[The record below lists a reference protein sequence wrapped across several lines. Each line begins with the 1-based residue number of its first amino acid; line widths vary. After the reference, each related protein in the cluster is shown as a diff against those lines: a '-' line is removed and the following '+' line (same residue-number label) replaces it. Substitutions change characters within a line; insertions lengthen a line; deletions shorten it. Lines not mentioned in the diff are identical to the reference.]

1 MINENKMY
9 VESLVSLYMV
19 EESVIKILL
28 VHKND
33 EPYKGYW
40 ILPKDIMTKE
50 ENIHDT
56 VVRIL
61 NDNVSFSDIYLSQG
75 TIKTDVN
82 RVVDNRVVAV
92 PFLGI
97 TDPVTVSLK
106 FKYSEEVEY
115 KWFEINNLPK
125 LAYDHLEVVTES
137 IQKLRKDIPSPNVLK
152 ALYPSDFTLPELQK
166 TFENILGVTLDRRNF
181 RKRLLNMEW
190 IVDSGHMSER
200 RFGRPS
206 KIYYFNEDMK
216 EKGFFN

>member
-1 MINENKMY
+1 MINDNKMY

-19 EESVIKILL
+19 EESVVKVLL
-28 VHKND
+28 VHKDD

-40 ILPKDIMTKE
+40 MLPKDVMTKD
-50 ENIHDT
+50 ENVQDT
-56 VVRIL
+56 VLRIL
-61 NDNVSFSDIYLSQG
+61 NDNIGFSDIYLSQ
-75 TIKTDVN
+75 VN
-82 RVVDNRVVAV
+82 VETNIDRVVDNRVVAISY
-92 PFLGI
+92 LAL

-106 FKYSEEVEY
+106 FKYNEETEY

-125 LAYDHLEVVTES
+125 LAYDHAEVVTKS
-137 IQKLRKDIPSPNVLK
+137 IEKLRSDITTPNVLK

-166 TFENILGVTLDRRNF
+166 AFENILGVTLDRRNF
-181 RKRLLNMEW
+181 RKRLLNMNW

-206 KIYYFNEDMK
+206 KVYYFSEDMK